1 MKPFRFCP
9 ACGSA
14 LPDFHEETGSQCSSC
29 GRIWYRNAAP
39 TAGAVVLS
47 GERALVT
54 IRARE
59 PMKGKVD
66 IVGGFLRPD
75 EDPIQGLLREVAEEI
90 GVEIEVTY
98 DDFPQAAPHTYGDEG
113 DWVLALGF
121 KARLVRG
128 EPAPSD
134 DVAAVRWISAE
145 DVDDLD
151 WAWPHDRELVRKAL
165 ANGIRPG

>member
-9 ACGSA
+9 SCGSA
-14 LPDFHEETGSQCSSC
+14 LPDLHEETGARCSSC

-47 GERALVT
+47 GDRALVT
-54 IRARE
+54 IRGRE
-59 PMKGKVD
+59 PKKGRVD
-66 IVGGFLRPD
+66 IVGGFLRPE
-75 EDPIQGLLREVAEEI
+75 EDPIQGLRREVAEEI
-90 GVEIEVTY
+90 GVEIDVSFR
-98 DDFPQAAPHTYGDEG
+98 DFLGASPHTYGDEG

-128 EPAPSD
+128 EPAPAD
-134 DVAAVRWISAE
+134 DVAAVRWIVAAE
-145 DVDDLD
+145 VDDLD

-165 ANGIRPG
+165 TDGV